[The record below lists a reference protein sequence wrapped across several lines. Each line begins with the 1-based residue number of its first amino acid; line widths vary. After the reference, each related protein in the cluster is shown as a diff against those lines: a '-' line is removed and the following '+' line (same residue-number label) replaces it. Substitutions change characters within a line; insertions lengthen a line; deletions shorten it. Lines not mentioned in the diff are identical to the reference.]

1 MSIRVRLA
9 EAEDFDALE
18 SIENRADVL
27 LIDYLKAAT
36 WWPATPAAERTTAPG
51 FTLVTTDDTT
61 DRLVGFA
68 LVLQDADT
76 AHLEQL
82 SVLPEFT
89 RRGYGRQLV
98 LGAAEESRRRGHTQ
112 LSLRT
117 FADVPWNA
125 PFYATC
131 GFVTTEPETE
141 FHRALVATEEELGL
155 PAYGRRVQMTAK
167 L

>member
-9 EAEDFDALE
+9 ESEDFDALE

-27 LIDYLKAAT
+27 LIDYLEAAT
-36 WWPATPAAERTTAPG
+36 WWPATPAAERIRARG
-51 FTLVTTDDTT
+51 FTLVATDNTT
-61 DRLVGFA
+61 DRSVGFA
-68 LVLQDADT
+68 HVLQGADT

-89 RRGYGRQLV
+89 QRGYGRQLV
-98 LGAAEESRRRGHTQ
+98 LGAAEESRRRGHNQ
-112 LSLRT
+112 LTLRT

-125 PFYATC
+125 PFYSTC
-131 GFVTTEPETE
+131 GFVITVPETE
-141 FHRALVATEEELGL
+141 FHRALVAAEAELGL
-155 PAYGRRVQMTAK
+155 PAYGRRVQMTLK

>member
-1 MSIRVRLA
+1 VSIRVRLA
-9 EAEDFDALE
+9 EAEDFDAIE

-36 WWPATPAAERTTAPG
+36 WWPATPAAERTTVPG
-51 FTLVTTDDTT
+51 FTLVATDDTT
-61 DRLVGFA
+61 DRLIGFA
-68 LVLQDADT
+68 LVLQDANI

-98 LGAAEESRRRGHTQ
+98 LGAAEESRRRGHAQ
-112 LSLRT
+112 LTLRT

-125 PFYATC
+125 PFYAAC
-131 GFVTTEPETE
+131 GFVITEPQTE
-141 FHRALVATEEELGL
+141 FHRALLAAEEKLWL
-155 PAYGRRVQMTAK
+155 HAYGRRVQMTVK